1 MKIYLQPG
9 LFIPVGKLYANGDLT
24 KPKQTMKAMKLLMDG
39 QLQTEHLV
47 FEGLSK
53 QLHAVC

>member
-1 MKIYLQPG
+1 MIKTMK
-9 LFIPVGKLYANGDLT
+9 
-24 KPKQTMKAMKLLMDG
+24 TMKAMKLLMDG